1 MNYQELENQFF
12 ENLSKLYS
20 IEEIRTLI
28 RYGYAECSSID
39 YPIILA
45 DKKKLISATERT
57 SFQHYL
63 SQLQSGIPY
72 QYVVGGAEFMGRIF
86 KVGPGV
92 LIPRPE
98 TEELVSWIIEDH
110 QSVDHSFTLLDLG
123 TGSGCIAVSLA
134 LEFPKSA
141 VIAID
146 VSQSALEFARYN
158 NDRYAANVLVR
169 NGDIL
174 NESLKLNSDIIV
186 SNPPYVR
193 ILEKKLM
200 SSIVTDAEPHT
211 ALFVPE
217 EDPLIFYRAIARI
230 FEESTA
236 HSLYLECNQYL
247 KEETIA
253 LFDSFNSCVPR
264 DDFRGNFRML
274 KVMK

>member
-1 MNYQELENQFF
+1 LNYQELENQFF
-12 ENLSKLYS
+12 ENLKKLYS

-28 RYGYAECSSID
+28 RYGYAEHSSLA

-45 DKKKLISATERT
+45 DKKQLISATERT
-57 SFQHYL
+57 SFQNYL

-86 KVGPGV
+86 SVGPGV

-98 TEELVSWIIEDH
+98 TEELASWIIEDH
-110 QSVDHSFTLLDLG
+110 QLVDHSFTLLDLG

-134 LEFPKSA
+134 LELPKSA

-146 VSQSALEFARYN
+146 VSESALEFARYN
-158 NDRYAANVLVR
+158 NDRYAANVLIR

-193 ILEKKLM
+193 LLEKELM
-200 SSIVTDAEPHT
+200 SCIVTDAEPHT

-230 FEESTA
+230 FEKSTA

>member
-1 MNYQELENQFF
+1 M
-12 ENLSKLYS
+12 YS

-28 RYGYAECSSID
+28 RYGYAEYSSLT

-45 DKKKLISATERT
+45 DKKQRIPEVELA
-57 SFQHYL
+57 SFQNYL
-63 SQLQSGIPY
+63 LQLQSGIPY
-72 QYVVGGAEFMGRIF
+72 QYAIGSAEFMGRIF
-86 KVGPGV
+86 KVSSGV

-98 TEELVSWIIEDH
+98 TEELVEWIIDEQKSIND
-110 QSVDHSFTLLDLG
+110 SFTITDLG
-123 TGSGCIAVSLA
+123 TGSGCIAISLA
-134 LEFPKSA
+134 LELPKSA

-146 VSQSALEFARYN
+146 VSESALEFARYN
-158 NDRYAANVLVR
+158 NDRYEADVLIR

-174 NESLKLNSDIIV
+174 NNTIKLKSDIIV

-193 ILEKKLM
+193 QLEKIIM
-200 SSIVTDAEPHT
+200 SSVVTDAEPHM
-211 ALFVPE
+211 ALFVPD

-253 LFDSFNSCVPR
+253 VFDSFNSCVPK

>member
-12 ENLSKLYS
+12 ENLTKLYS

-28 RYGYAECSSID
+28 RYGYAEYSSLA
-39 YPIILA
+39 YSFILA
-45 DKKKLISATERT
+45 DKKQLIPTSERT

-63 SQLQSGIPY
+63 SQLQSSVPY
-72 QYVVGGAEFMGRIF
+72 QYAVGSAEFMGRIF

-134 LEFPKSA
+134 LELPKSA

-146 VSQSALEFARYN
+146 VSEPALEFARYN

-174 NESLKLNSDIIV
+174 NESLKLNADIIV

-193 ILEKKLM
+193 LLEKEFM
-200 SSIVTDAEPHT
+200 SNVVTDAEPHT

-247 KEETIA
+247 KEETLA
-253 LFDSFNSCVPR
+253 LFDSFSNCVPR